1 MRIGI
6 SGGPVPYTVDA
17 VDERV
22 AAKIQELGFT
32 GVFAHFG
39 YEPALEP
46 QAVDKGRCRNASDI
60 FRAFGIRVVQTW
72 GWQPN
77 LIDPDP
83 TQRRQ
88 AVGVVREALGV
99 AQSLSADGIMVGS
112 GSLNPR
118 GAFWPH
124 PGNHDPVARS
134 MLVESL
140 REAAVTA
147 EELGLLI
154 ALEGHVMTTLDS
166 PEVVRE
172 VIESIGSAAVRVNL
186 DPVNFVDRL
195 ETLYGST
202 ALIDRVF
209 DELGSY
215 AVSGHVK
222 DIYAE
227 DRLVVHL
234 SETVLGDGLFDLERY
249 LMRFEEA
256 IPDAYLIVEHLPEEL
271 VPRAKSTLDDLLSK
285 LGVVPK

>member
-1 MRIGI
+1 
-6 SGGPVPYTVDA
+6 
-17 VDERV
+17 
-22 AAKIQELGFT
+22 
-32 GVFAHFG
+32 
-39 YEPALEP
+39 
-46 QAVDKGRCRNASDI
+46 
-60 FRAFGIRVVQTW
+60 
-72 GWQPN
+72 
-77 LIDPDP
+77 
-83 TQRRQ
+83 
-88 AVGVVREALGV
+88 
-99 AQSLSADGIMVGS
+99 
-112 GSLNPR
+112 
-118 GAFWPH
+118 
-124 PGNHDPVARS
+124 
-134 MLVESL
+134 
-140 REAAVTA
+140 
-147 EELGLLI
+147 
-154 ALEGHVMTTLDS
+154 MTTLDS